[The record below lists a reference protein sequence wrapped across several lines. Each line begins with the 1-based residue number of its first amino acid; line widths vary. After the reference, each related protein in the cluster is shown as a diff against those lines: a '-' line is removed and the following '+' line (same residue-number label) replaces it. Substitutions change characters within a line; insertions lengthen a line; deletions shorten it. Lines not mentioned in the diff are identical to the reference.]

1 MLSSPSLTFLYQT
14 PTIVKRVRS
23 VPRGLRN
30 GPWAGLG
37 CNLFCGWR
45 YSSLKEHE
53 WADTENDA
61 EMKLAP
67 DEDLMLEVRNGAGET
82 LGVLFDRYHAPL
94 YNFYAKLTGDRTLSE
109 DLVQE
114 VFLRILKYRQSY
126 QPGTPFRAWIY
137 QIARNARV
145 DHYRK
150 TPRHITYEP
159 EMAPPVMPKDSAQQ
173 SEEAELLHRAMMQ
186 MPEEKREILI
196 LSRFQ
201 ELKYQE
207 IARLLGCEL
216 GTVKTRIHRAIQ
228 ELRQV
233 FRQLESGV
241 AAAGTNSAV
250 AKPIPPRRAGNEM

>member
-1 MLSSPSLTFLYQT
+1 MKEQE
-14 PTIVKRVRS
+14 R
-23 VPRGLRN
+23 
-30 GPWAGLG
+30 AG
-37 CNLFCGWR
+37 
-45 YSSLKEHE
+45 
-53 WADTENDA
+53 TENDQT
-61 EMKLAP
+61 MKLAP
-67 DEDLMLEVRNGAGET
+67 DEDLMLDVRNGAGET
-82 LGVLFDRYHAPL
+82 LGVLFDRYHTPL
-94 YNFYAKLTGDRTLSE
+94 YNFYSKLTGDRTLSE

-150 TPRHITYEP
+150 TPKHITFEP
-159 EMAPPVMPKDSAQQ
+159 EMAPAVMPKDSAQH
-173 SEEAELLHRAMMQ
+173 SEESELLHRAMMQ
-186 MPEEKREILI
+186 MPEEKREILV

-201 ELKYQE
+201 ELRYDE

-228 ELRQV
+228 ELRQT

-241 AAAGTNSAV
+241 INKDKNSGV
-250 AKPIPPRRAGNEM
+250 TKFIPPRRAGNEV

>member
-1 MLSSPSLTFLYQT
+1 M
-14 PTIVKRVRS
+14 
-23 VPRGLRN
+23 
-30 GPWAGLG
+30 
-37 CNLFCGWR
+37 
-45 YSSLKEHE
+45 
-53 WADTENDA
+53 
-61 EMKLAP
+61 MLAP

-150 TPRHITYEP
+150 TPKHITFEP
-159 EMAPPVMPKDSAQQ
+159 EMAPPVMPKDAAQH

-201 ELKYQE
+201 ELKYEE

-216 GTVKTRIHRAIQ
+216 GTVKTRIHRAVQ
-228 ELRQV
+228 ELRLR
-233 FRQLESGV
+233 FREIERGTIAKDSESG
-241 AAAGTNSAV
+241 TT
-250 AKPIPPRRAGNEM
+250 KFIPPRRAGNEM

>member
-1 MLSSPSLTFLYQT
+1 M
-14 PTIVKRVRS
+14 
-23 VPRGLRN
+23 
-30 GPWAGLG
+30 
-37 CNLFCGWR
+37 
-45 YSSLKEHE
+45 KEQE
-53 WADTENDA
+53 RAATENDQA
-61 EMKLAP
+61 MKLAP
-67 DEDLMLEVRNGAGET
+67 DEDLMLEVRSGAGDT
-82 LGVLFDRYHAPL
+82 LGVLFDRYHSPL

-126 QPGTPFRAWIY
+126 EPGTPFRAWIY

-150 TPRHITYEP
+150 TPRHITFEP
-159 EMAPPVMPKDSAQQ
+159 EMVPPVMPKDSAQQ
-173 SEEAELLHRAMMQ
+173 SEEAELLHRALMQ

-201 ELKYQE
+201 ELKYEE

-228 ELRQV
+228 ELRQT
-233 FRQLESGV
+233 FKQLERGL
-241 AAAGTNSAV
+241 APREAGPAV
-250 AKPIPPRRAGNEM
+250 VKTIPPRRFGNEV

>member
-1 MLSSPSLTFLYQT
+1 M
-14 PTIVKRVRS
+14 
-23 VPRGLRN
+23 
-30 GPWAGLG
+30 
-37 CNLFCGWR
+37 
-45 YSSLKEHE
+45 KEQE
-53 WADTENDA
+53 RAETENDQT
-61 EMKLAP
+61 MKVAP
-67 DEDLMLEVRNGAGET
+67 DEELMLEVRNGAGET

-94 YNFYAKLTGDRTLSE
+94 YNFYSKLTGDRTLSD

-150 TPRHITYEP
+150 TPRHITFEP
-159 EMAPPVMPKDSAQQ
+159 EMVAPVMPKDSAQQ
-173 SEEAELLHRAMMQ
+173 LEETELLHRALMQ
-186 MPEEKREILI
+186 MPEEKREILV

-201 ELKYQE
+201 ELRYQE

-228 ELRQV
+228 ELRQN
-233 FRQLESGV
+233 FKQLERGLV
-241 AAAGTNSAV
+241 PREAGPAV
-250 AKPIPPRRAGNEM
+250 VKTIPPRRFGNEM

>member
-1 MLSSPSLTFLYQT
+1 
-14 PTIVKRVRS
+14 
-23 VPRGLRN
+23 
-30 GPWAGLG
+30 
-37 CNLFCGWR
+37 
-45 YSSLKEHE
+45 
-53 WADTENDA
+53 
-61 EMKLAP
+61 
-67 DEDLMLEVRNGAGET
+67 MLEVRNGAGET

-150 TPRHITYEP
+150 TPKHITFEP
-159 EMAPPVMPKDSAQQ
+159 EMAPPVVPKDAALE
-173 SEEAELLHRAMMQ
+173 SEEAALLHQAMMH

-201 ELKYQE
+201 ELKYEE
-207 IARLLGCEL
+207 IAKLLGCEL

-228 ELRQV
+228 ELRLV
-233 FRQLESGV
+233 FRQLESGMI
-241 AAAGTNSAV
+241 AKNSDSGAG
-250 AKPIPPRRAGNEM
+250 KFIPRRAGNEM

>member
-1 MLSSPSLTFLYQT
+1 M
-14 PTIVKRVRS
+14 
-23 VPRGLRN
+23 
-30 GPWAGLG
+30 
-37 CNLFCGWR
+37 
-45 YSSLKEHE
+45 KEHE
-53 WADTENDA
+53 RADTENDHA
-61 EMKLAP
+61 MKLAP

-82 LGVLFDRYHAPL
+82 LGVLFDRYHGPL

-126 QPGTPFRAWIY
+126 APGTPFRAWIY

-150 TPRHITYEP
+150 TPRHITFEP
-159 EMAPPVMPKDSAQQ
+159 EMAPPVMPKDTAQK
-173 SEEAELLHRAMMQ
+173 SEEAELLHRALMQ

-201 ELKYQE
+201 ELKYDE

-228 ELRQV
+228 ELRQN
-233 FRQLESGV
+233 FKQLERGMMSNEKNSG
-241 AAAGTNSAV
+241 G
-250 AKPIPPRRAGNEM
+250 AKFLPPRRAGNEV

>member
-1 MLSSPSLTFLYQT
+1 M
-14 PTIVKRVRS
+14 
-23 VPRGLRN
+23 
-30 GPWAGLG
+30 
-37 CNLFCGWR
+37 
-45 YSSLKEHE
+45 KEQE
-53 WADTENDA
+53 RAETENDQA
-61 EMKLAP
+61 MKLAP

-150 TPRHITYEP
+150 TPRHITFVP
-159 EMAPPVMPKDSAQQ
+159 EMAPPVMPKDTAQQ
-173 SEEAELLHRAMMQ
+173 TEETELLHRALMQ
-186 MPEEKREILI
+186 MPDEKKEILI

-201 ELKYQE
+201 ELKYEE

-228 ELRQV
+228 ELRQN
-233 FRQLESGV
+233 FRRLEGGA
-241 AAAGTNSAV
+241 AAAGANAAV
-250 AKPIPPRRAGNEM
+250 AQAIPPRRAES

>member
-1 MLSSPSLTFLYQT
+1 MTL
-14 PTIVKRVRS
+14 
-23 VPRGLRN
+23 
-30 GPWAGLG
+30 A
-37 CNLFCGWR
+37 
-45 YSSLKEHE
+45 
-53 WADTENDA
+53 ADE
-61 EMKLAP
+61 E
-67 DEDLMLEVRNGAGET
+67 LMLEVRNGTGET
-82 LGVLFDRYHAPL
+82 LGVLFDRYQAPL

-150 TPRHITYEP
+150 TPKHITFDP
-159 EMAPPVMPKDSAQQ
+159 EMAPPVHPKDAAQENQ
-173 SEEAELLHRAMMQ
+173 ESELLQRALTQ
-186 MPEEKREILI
+186 LPEEKREILL

-201 ELKYQE
+201 ELKYEE

-216 GTVKTRIHRAIQ
+216 GTVKTRIYRAVQ

-233 FRQLESGV
+233 FRELERGG
-241 AAAGTNSAV
+241 AAMKPGEGTVRSM
-250 AKPIPPRRAGNEM
+250 PPRRAGNEM

>member
-1 MLSSPSLTFLYQT
+1 M
-14 PTIVKRVRS
+14 
-23 VPRGLRN
+23 
-30 GPWAGLG
+30 
-37 CNLFCGWR
+37 
-45 YSSLKEHE
+45 KEQE
-53 WADTENDA
+53 RADAENDQV
-61 EMKLAP
+61 MKLAP

-82 LGVLFDRYHAPL
+82 LGVLFDRYHTPL
-94 YNFYAKLTGDRTLSE
+94 YNFYSKLTGDRTLSE

-126 QPGTPFRAWIY
+126 QEGTPFRAWIY

-150 TPRHITYEP
+150 TPKHITFEP
-159 EMAPPVMPKDSAQQ
+159 EMAPAVMPKDSAQH
-173 SEEAELLHRAMMQ
+173 SEEAELLHRALMQ

-201 ELKYQE
+201 ELRYDE

-228 ELRQV
+228 ELRQT
-233 FRQLESGV
+233 FRQLESGMINKDK
-241 AAAGTNSAV
+241 NSGV
-250 AKPIPPRRAGNEM
+250 TKFVPPRRAGNEV

>member
-1 MLSSPSLTFLYQT
+1 MS
-14 PTIVKRVRS
+14 
-23 VPRGLRN
+23 
-30 GPWAGLG
+30 
-37 CNLFCGWR
+37 
-45 YSSLKEHE
+45 
-53 WADTENDA
+53 
-61 EMKLAP
+61 LAP

-94 YNFYAKLTGDRTLSE
+94 FNFYSKLTGDRTLSE

-114 VFLRILKYRQSY
+114 VFLRILRYRQTY

-150 TPRHITYEP
+150 SPRHITFEP

-173 SEEAELLHRAMMQ
+173 SEEAALLHRALMQ
-186 MPEEKREILI
+186 MSEDKREILI

-201 ELKYQE
+201 ELKYEE

-228 ELRQV
+228 ELRQT
-233 FRQLESGV
+233 FKQLERGMV
-241 AAAGTNSAV
+241 GRDANSAV
-250 AKPIPPRRAGNEM
+250 AKMIPPRRAGNEM

>member
-1 MLSSPSLTFLYQT
+1 MKEQE
-14 PTIVKRVRS
+14 R
-23 VPRGLRN
+23 
-30 GPWAGLG
+30 AG
-37 CNLFCGWR
+37 
-45 YSSLKEHE
+45 
-53 WADTENDA
+53 TENDQT
-61 EMKLAP
+61 MKLAP

-82 LGVLFDRYHAPL
+82 LGVLFDRYHTPL
-94 YNFYAKLTGDRTLSE
+94 YNFYSKLTGDRTLSE

-150 TPRHITYEP
+150 TPKHITFEP
-159 EMAPPVMPKDSAQQ
+159 EMAPAVMPKDSAQH
-173 SEEAELLHRAMMQ
+173 SEEAELLHRALMQ

-201 ELKYQE
+201 ELRYDE

-228 ELRQV
+228 ELRQT
-233 FRQLESGV
+233 FRQLEIGMISKDKNSGV
-241 AAAGTNSAV
+241 T
-250 AKPIPPRRAGNEM
+250 KFIPPRRAGNEV